1 MALMRCSS
9 AGVFGMGDSYV
20 AAEPSLAIYLAGIPL
35 LLDAV
40 APRFATGMTQIGVK
54 TSAELRR
61 VDYGSSS
68 GKEDTI
74 CSPCSP
80 FVAPPNV
87 RFSKVC
93 SMSALPPKVDI
104 R

>member
-1 MALMRCSS
+1 M
-9 AGVFGMGDSYV
+9 
-20 AAEPSLAIYLAGIPL
+20 AAEPSLAIYLAGTPL

-40 APRFATGMTQIGVK
+40 APRVATRMTQIGVE

-74 CSPCSP
+74 CSTCSH
-80 FVAPPNV
+80 FAAPPNV
-87 RFSKVC
+87 RFLEGLLDVRFVLSDFRFV
-93 SMSALPPKVDI
+93 P
-104 R
+104 